1 MLYFDLILSTL
12 SFLKTILLKPL
23 TWQMVS
29 SHFHFYR
36 ALLLSLFV
44 FTSSFHLS
52 GKIALQKDHHISLI
66 GAGMGSR
73 MVHYGHFETEMQ
85 LRFPHHRLVIR
96 NMCDEGNTPG
106 FRPTQVGLKKNSL
119 HSPEQKFGTSRFLAK
134 SSPAGFFE
142 NPDQWL
148 TRLQT
153 DIILAFFGFNS
164 SFSGPDGLEAFK
176 RSYLTLSITRYAS
189 VTMGIA
195 ATDGINFS
203 TARAHPR
210 CNHWRISKCKPQ
222 DLHRSYACDC
232 QKEED
237 HFVDAYHPSH
247 SWYKDGNR
255 HTIDGAL
262 LNDLG
267 NQKLAKLLCDQI
279 FGRGNPDEERR
290 SAVHDAVMDKN
301 FYWLNDFKMTQWSSC
316 VWSTLQS
323 IRTQELSI

>member
-23 TWQMVS
+23 TQMVS

-106 FRPTQVGLKKNSL
+106 FRPHPGR
-119 HSPEQKFGTSRFLAK
+119 PEEEQFAFPGANNLVPPRFLAK

-164 SFSGPDGLEAFK
+164 FP
-176 RSYLTLSITRYAS
+176 
-189 VTMGIA
+189 
-195 ATDGINFS
+195 NFF
-203 TARAHPR
+203 
-210 CNHWRISKCKPQ
+210 CI
-222 DLHRSYACDC
+222 
-232 QKEED
+232 
-237 HFVDAYHPSH
+237 
-247 SWYKDGNR
+247 
-255 HTIDGAL
+255 I
-262 LNDLG
+262 
-267 NQKLAKLLCDQI
+267 
-279 FGRGNPDEERR
+279 
-290 SAVHDAVMDKN
+290 
-301 FYWLNDFKMTQWSSC
+301 
-316 VWSTLQS
+316 
-323 IRTQELSI
+323 